1 MGSSATL
8 RCHIAAPFQ
17 SRDERPA
24 HQTEKLCLAPRRFWF
39 TRFVAENAQLRG
51 TLHISA
57 TGVAFCTVFFVGLCM
72 QCHCELRF
80 LKKKLR
86 CQGCALFS
94 SRGIIHSCTLHTH
107 TETPLNEC
115 IVVTIKIWRFI
126 SSIRTFLGPYQVLR
140 PPHHILH
147 SHHLL
152 NNNNKA
158 NMQQKC
164 PAKISR
170 ASNVKHACGFET
182 ALLRANNRNEKCP

>member
-1 MGSSATL
+1 MSGPPTRRKSFVWLHVAFDSPVLSQKMPNCGGLSIFRPPAL
-8 RCHIAAPFQ
+8 LFAPF
-17 SRDERPA
+17 
-24 HQTEKLCLAPRRFWF
+24 
-39 TRFVAENAQLRG
+39 
-51 TLHISA
+51 
-57 TGVAFCTVFFVGLCM
+57 FFVGLCM

-152 NNNNKA
+152 NNNNNKA

-170 ASNVKHACGFET
+170 ASNVKHACGVEA